1 MGMSFHKIEVIMQKE
16 NLNPKEMKEKSW
28 INALN
33 GLIKGMEPLCTEHI
47 NGGLWKDDGPDA
59 KEVFESCPLGSEAA
73 SIAAQALE
81 ILETMEQR
89 GVMPDGFEGNQWI
102 PSVKIQVDEEARKL
116 GKEQMQV
123 EKWFEA
129 II

>member
-1 MGMSFHKIEVIMQKE
+1 MG
-16 NLNPKEMKEKSW
+16 
-28 INALN
+28 
-33 GLIKGMEPLCTEHI
+33 
-47 NGGLWKDDGPDA
+47 DGPDA

-89 GVMPDGFEGNQWI
+89 GVMPDGIEGNQWI

-123 EKWFEA
+123 EKRFEA
-129 II
+129 IIEENKARIAEEKGKRIAMEKQLWSTQPQIAQRQ